1 MESPSIENI
10 YNLDKTLFVVMQS
23 LTMNCSFR
31 PQVTTRT
38 CNEIE
43 ANFRTLT
50 RNMLTLGLQN
60 KEVKDFFVHV
70 TEKICEPLRAM
81 QVLYVV
87 DSNKRA
93 RSSQQL
99 MDIFRL

>member
-1 MESPSIENI
+1 
-10 YNLDKTLFVVMQS
+10 
-23 LTMNCSFR
+23 MNCSFR

-99 MDIFRL
+99 MDIFRLQFDVQELCLCRLKAARDIGS